1 MKKIASLFVIALFM
15 LSMNAVAQ
23 KSMAYL
29 NTKTVKQEVDKQ
41 MILVTFQVD
50 NVDAAAQKKYA
61 DVFKKEQIVKEVNVQ
76 PGTAGKATYA
86 VKMYKGGTL
95 EALQRMFV
103 KAQIDNVN
111 IDGKVVPTKDLVAYK
126 NERQK
131 AKKK

>member
-1 MKKIASLFVIALFM
+1 MKKLASLLVIALFM

-29 NTKTVKQEVDKQ
+29 NTKAAKQEVDKQ
-41 MILVTFQVD
+41 TIIVNFQVD
-50 NVDAAAQKKYA
+50 NVNAISQQKYA
-61 DVFKKEQIVKEVNVQ
+61 DVFKKEQMVKDVKVTN
-76 PGTAGKATYA
+76 TAGKANYA
-86 VKMYKGGTL
+86 VKMNKGGTI

-103 KAQIDNVN
+103 KAEIDNVN

-126 NERQK
+126 NQQQA